1 MDKDAT
7 PSFVGYCVQE
17 VLVARYFAFL
27 HVLTIF
33 FGLYVDSGRWL
44 GNAAAVVSQCAT
56 PRARPVCARVVQLT
70 AKKSMLSEV
79 K

>member
-33 FGLYVDSGRWL
+33 FGTCTWTP
-44 GNAAAVVSQCAT
+44 AAG
-56 PRARPVCARVVQLT
+56 
-70 AKKSMLSEV
+70 
-79 K
+79 